1 MGILTSIFAK
11 SQQNKSQNVA
21 AQPSK
26 VTISSHVVQQ
36 SQPVPVQQTSKMNS
50 ALTPIQPQPIKT
62 LSQLEAEILQAHNL
76 KTQPISKPGINWRR
90 LRGRLVW
97 MTVLLGIPFSVV
109 YVANLPYPIIR
120 GPVAEKAP
128 LLLLPSYIDMDS
140 NFKQAQAKLELA
152 KQLITNPTSP
162 EDLDL
167 GEKKLKEAQEHL
179 NALPIGFVR
188 DWADYSRYYW
198 WYSWKF
204 SPAGLQASRVEA
216 GQLEAKVFQEK
227 NAQTLLFESDRDY
240 QQAQN
245 EYQQAQTSTDKRLA
259 IAHWQAAI
267 DKLKQVPSVTLA
279 GKSAQQKLTAY
290 QRNFQETVGLAAGNE
305 KVNTLITAARQ
316 FSLQAAQAG
325 QNPPHTVT
333 RWGEIEKLWQES
345 INQLERIPPQDLD
358 GYAEAR
364 RLMAEHQRSLGE
376 VRERRDAEAKSLQA
390 LESAQDKIER
400 LLAAAP
406 VDAKSIDRNRTI
418 SQLQGIIDELD
429 KVQSGTTSYLKA
441 QELKLHAENKLN
453 QLSPR

>member
-11 SQQNKSQNVA
+11 SQQSKPQNVA

-26 VTISSHVVQQ
+26 VTASSHIAQQ
-36 SQPVPVQQTSKMNS
+36 AQPAPVQQTSKMNS
-50 ALTPIQPQPIKT
+50 ALTPAQPQPIKT
-62 LSQLEAEILQAHNL
+62 LTQLEAEILQVHNL
-76 KTQPISKPGINWRR
+76 KTQPIATPGMNWRR

-97 MTVLLGIPFSVV
+97 MVVLLGIPFSVV

-120 GPVAEKAP
+120 GIVAEKVP
-128 LLLLPSYIDMDS
+128 LLLLPSYMDMDS
-140 NFKQAQAKLELA
+140 NFKQAQAKLQLA

-167 GEKKLKEAQEHL
+167 GEKKLKEAQAHL

-198 WYSWKF
+198 WYSWRF
-204 SPAGLQASRVEA
+204 SPAGLQASRIEA
-216 GQLEAKVFQEK
+216 GELEAKVFQEK
-227 NAQTLLFESDRDY
+227 NAQTILFESDRDY

-305 KVNTLITAARQ
+305 QVNALITAAQR
-316 FSLQAAQAG
+316 FSWQAAKAG
-325 QNPPHTVT
+325 QNPPHTVDQ
-333 RWGEIEKLWQES
+333 WQQIEKLWEQS
-345 INQLERIPPQDLD
+345 IAQLQQIPPQDLD

-364 RLMAEHQRSLGE
+364 RLMAEHQTSLGE
-376 VRERRDAEAKSLQA
+376 VRVWKEAEARSLRA
-390 LESAQDKIER
+390 LESAQNKIER
-400 LLAAAP
+400 LLAATP

-418 SQLQGIIDELD
+418 SQLQGIINELD
-429 KVQSGTTSYLKA
+429 KVQHGTTSYLKA
-441 QELKLHAENKLN
+441 ENLKLHASNKLN

>member
-11 SQQNKSQNVA
+11 SQQNRSQNVA

-26 VTISSHVVQQ
+26 VIASSHVVHQA
-36 SQPVPVQQTSKMNS
+36 QPAPVQQTSKMNS
-50 ALTPIQPQPIKT
+50 ALTPVQPQSTKT
-62 LSQLEAEILQAHNL
+62 LAQLEAEILQAHNL
-76 KTQPISKPGINWRR
+76 KTQPIAKPGMNWRR
-90 LRGRLVW
+90 LRSRLVW
-97 MTVLLGIPFSVV
+97 MAVLLGIPFSVV

-120 GPVAEKAP
+120 GAVAEKAP
-128 LLLLPSYIDMDS
+128 LLLLPSYMDMDS

-216 GQLEAKVFQEK
+216 GELEAKVFQEK
-227 NAQTLLFESDRDY
+227 NSQTLLFASDRDY

-259 IAHWQAAI
+259 IAHWRAAI
-267 DKLKQVPSVTLA
+267 AKLEQVPSVTLA
-279 GKSAQQKLTAY
+279 GKSARQKLTAY

-316 FSLQAAQAG
+316 FSWQAAKAG
-325 QNPPHTVT
+325 QNPPHSVAQ
-333 RWGEIEKLWQES
+333 WQQIEELWEQS
-345 INQLERIPPQDLD
+345 IAQLQQIPSQDLD
-358 GYAEAR
+358 GYDEAR
-364 RLMAEHQRSLGE
+364 RLMAEHQTSLGE
-376 VRERRDAEAKSLQA
+376 VRVWKEAEAKSLQA

-400 LLAAAP
+400 LLAATP

-418 SQLQGIIDELD
+418 SQLQGIMNELD
-429 KVQSGTTSYLKA
+429 KVQNGTTSDRKA
-441 QELKLHAENKLN
+441 QELKLHAANKLN